1 MEGREK
7 KENWSVKKCS
17 AFHKKKSRGPFKK
30 TEKNSNAAQ
39 TYVLHIWTLLTL
51 IPTRP
56 AGLSIALQHACADT
70 PECI

>member
-7 KENWSVKKCS
+7 RELVCEEMFSIPQEKVKRS
-17 AFHKKKSRGPFKK
+17 LQK